1 MYTIS
6 FFLQKCKVEIDTSD
20 KIVYNGKTNFH
31 REGAFVI
38 SVIFDRRR
46 LHEIPEL
53 DRCLPKTISYLT
65 AALEGL
71 GYRIFTPIE
80 GSLCAWFDFGCE
92 KAIAFRADM
101 DALPITEITGAAYA
115 SRHPG
120 IMHACGHD
128 GHMAIAL
135 ELARRL
141 SVKKHLNRNVLL
153 VFQPAEEATGGAK
166 PICDTGIFTEYQVE
180 AIFGLHL
187 WPGLEKGTIFS
198 KPGPMMSRSAELDV
212 DIFGRSA
219 HIGRSWEG
227 IDATEAACIFLQ
239 KAYALERSVPAEIPR
254 LLTFGKL
261 HSGTVRNALS
271 AHARLEG
278 GLRAFSDKVFFGLRD
293 QLLKIAREVEQ
304 QLGCKVLLRTSDG
317 YPAIDNPKELH
328 DKVYAI
334 APFAPLE
341 EPSMTTEDFSW
352 YQRYVPGMFFFLGLG
367 ENPALHSDNFD
378 FDESVLSLGAD
389 FFEKIAEGWT

>member
-6 FFLQKCKVEIDTSD
+6 FFSQNCKVLIDTSN
-20 KIVYNGKTNFH
+20 KIVYNRKTNFR

-38 SVIFDRRR
+38 SVIFDRRQ
-46 LHEIPEL
+46 LHQIPEL
-53 DRCLPKTISYLT
+53 DRQLPETLAYLT

-71 GYRIFTPIE
+71 GCTLSSPIV
-80 GSLCAWFDFGCE
+80 GSLCAWFDFGRE

-101 DALPITEITGAAYA
+101 DALPIGEKTGAPYA

-120 IMHACGHD
+120 RMHACGHD

-141 SVKKHLNRNVLL
+141 SKRKQLSRNILL
-153 VFQPAEEATGGAK
+153 VFQPAEEASGGAK
-166 PICDTGIFTEYQVE
+166 DICDTGIFERYQVE

-187 WPGLEKGTIFS
+187 WPGLEKGKLFS
-198 KPGPMMSRSAELDV
+198 KPGPMMSRSSELDV
-212 DIFGRSA
+212 DFYGKSA

-227 IDATEAACIFLQ
+227 IDAMEAACVYLHR
-239 KAYALERSVPAEIPR
+239 AYELERSVPADIPR
-254 LLTFGKL
+254 LLKFGWME
-261 HSGTVRNALS
+261 SGTVRNAIS
-271 AHARLEG
+271 AHTRLEG
-278 GLRAFSDKVFFGLRD
+278 GLRAFSDEVYFGLRD
-293 QLLKIAREVEQ
+293 RLLEIAREVEARF
-304 QLGCKVLLRTSDG
+304 GCTVKVHTSNG
-317 YPAIDNPKELH
+317 YPAIDNPKPLH
-328 DKVYAI
+328 DRVRAI
-334 APFAPLE
+334 APFEALA

-352 YQRYVPGMFFFLGLG
+352 YQRYLPGMFFFLGLG

-378 FDESVLSLGAD
+378 FDESVLTVGAD